1 MAHKEACI
9 CDRCN
14 KGIAVD
20 GGYLVWSEASTA
32 YAGGVGV
39 MLICEEC
46 ANQVFTEEMWKQ
58 TRPTGREFQPSGDSL
73 AEIAASMKGFTD
85 KLMHANDFSVATRA
99 KRRGLEPVEARQEA
113 RELAQLWW
121 TNESVA
127 LKRLRAQRKR

>member
-1 MAHKEACI
+1 MAHKEWCI

-32 YAGGVGV
+32 YAGEVGV

-46 ANQVFTEEMWKQ
+46 ANQVFTEKVWKQ
-58 TRPTGREFQPSGDSL
+58 TRPMDWEFQPSGDSF

-85 KLMHANDFSVATRA
+85 KLMHANDFSIATRA
-99 KRRGLEPVEARQEA
+99 KRRGLGPVEACQEA
-113 RELAQLWW
+113 RELTQLWW
-121 TNESVA
+121 TNEAVA
-127 LKRLRAQRKR
+127 LKRLRAQKKR